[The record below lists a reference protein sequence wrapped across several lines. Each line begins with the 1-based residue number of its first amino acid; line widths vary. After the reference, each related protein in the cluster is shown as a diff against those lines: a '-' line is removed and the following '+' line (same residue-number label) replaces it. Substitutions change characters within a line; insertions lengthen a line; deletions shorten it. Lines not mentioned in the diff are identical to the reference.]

1 MNRRDAILEAATRL
15 FSVKGFKEA
24 SMNELAEITG
34 VAQGTIF
41 YHFKNKEG
49 LFISTLERVKETIL
63 EQFEKYIKEQKFN
76 NGLEKVE
83 GAISFYL
90 YLAGAIGEE
99 FLLLHRHDAYEFAE
113 INQTCR
119 GHLEA
124 IYDCLLNILEEAMLE
139 GQKDGSI
146 RELNARKTALILFSM
161 VDGLV
166 RLKTFN
172 LYNAGALYN
181 ELIFSCRRILENV
194 EVSGEFL

>member
-90 YLAGAIGEE
+90 YLAGAIGDE
-99 FLLLHRHDAYEFAE
+99 FLLLHRHDAYKFAE

-119 GHLEA
+119 GQLEA
-124 IYDCLLNILEEAMLE
+124 IYDCFLNILEEAMLE

-181 ELIFSCRRILENV
+181 ELIFSCRRILKNV